1 MTTPYKHEPF
11 TDFSQE
17 ENRKAFEQAL
27 AKVTESL
34 GQTYPLVINGER
46 IETKDKIVSI
56 NPAKKDEVV
65 GTVSKAGKE
74 EAEQAVQAAAKA
86 FETWRYTSPEE
97 RAGVLFRAAA
107 SIRRKKHEYSALLV
121 KEAGKPWNEA
131 DADTAEAIDFL
142 EYYARQMLELAKGK
156 PVNSREGERNQY
168 VYTPT
173 GVTLVIPP
181 WNFLFAIMAGTTV
194 APIVTGNT
202 VVLKPASATPVIAA
216 RFVEELEQAGLQRV
230 LSTLYQEAEQRSGI
244 T

>member
-1 MTTPYKHEPF
+1 HEPF

-46 IETKDKIVSI
+46 IETKDQIISI
-56 NPAKKDEVV
+56 NPANKDEVV

-86 FETWRYTSPEE
+86 VETGRYTSPEE
-97 RAGVLFRAAA
+97 RASVIFRAAA

-156 PVNSREGERNQY
+156 PVNSREGEHNQY
-168 VYTPT
+168 VYT
-173 GVTLVIPP
+173 
-181 WNFLFAIMAGTTV
+181 
-194 APIVTGNT
+194 
-202 VVLKPASATPVIAA
+202 
-216 RFVEELEQAGLQRV
+216 
-230 LSTLYQEAEQRSGI
+230 
-244 T
+244 

>member
-107 SIRRKKHEYSALLV
+107 SIRRKSMSIQ
-121 KEAGKPWNEA
+121 P
-131 DADTAEAIDFL
+131 FL
-142 EYYARQMLELAKGK
+142 SKKQVSLE
-156 PVNSREGERNQY
+156 
-168 VYTPT
+168 
-173 GVTLVIPP
+173 
-181 WNFLFAIMAGTTV
+181 
-194 APIVTGNT
+194 
-202 VVLKPASATPVIAA
+202 
-216 RFVEELEQAGLQRV
+216 
-230 LSTLYQEAEQRSGI
+230 
-244 T
+244 

>member
-46 IETKDKIVSI
+46 IETKDQIVSI

-97 RAGVLFRAAA
+97 RAAVIFRAAA

-142 EYYARQMLELAKGK
+142 EYYARQIFGG
-156 PVNSREGERNQY
+156 GERQTSEQPRRRTQSIRIHTNWRDARHSA
-168 VYTPT
+168 VEL
-173 GVTLVIPP
+173 LVCHYGR
-181 WNFLFAIMAGTTV
+181 NNSSTNRYREHSCLKTCKCNSCHCGTFCGR
-194 APIVTGNT
+194 A
-202 VVLKPASATPVIAA
+202 
-216 RFVEELEQAGLQRV
+216 
-230 LSTLYQEAEQRSGI
+230 
-244 T
+244 